1 MSRNVPLLIA
11 KGDFTMKF
19 QNYKQR
25 LGFLVAIAILF
36 TFTISFA
43 FAQEGA
49 TFSGRIIDE
58 RGNPAVGI
66 SITIRPYM
74 IKAGGV
80 REEQFMPQL
89 VHRTGLQGSFSITD
103 IPPISVKLVI
113 GDDDTRTK
121 TLSIEIGDLILY
133 PNSRPP
139 FEEMRFSLAPG
150 SETKNVVIKVKTEV
164 KPQIRARV
172 VSADGTPI
180 TEAPIHIR
188 VLRTD
193 IDESGGGS
201 SGMFRHTDAEGYF
214 VEDLRVDDEHQ
225 YYRLGIEYQG
235 YLAKSVP
242 FILHEGQPEVHL
254 LLRLNENPIPEDE
267 WARERLFNALDEF
280 LNPTSVW
287 VVNPT
292 NGHAYKEIYCHSI
305 EHAIAKATEEN
316 AYLVSINDKAENEW
330 IKNIFGRSNFWI
342 GLSDAAEEGKW
353 VWHSGEPVTYTN
365 WVDRERS
372 TGNTDMK
379 DYVIIEDFSGKWVV
393 VAPGDGQTRF
403 LQKAILE
410 RTDIPVETSSE
421 NE

>member
-1 MSRNVPLLIA
+1 
-11 KGDFTMKF
+11 MKY
-19 QNYKQR
+19 QKYRQW
-25 LGFLVAIAILF
+25 LGFLVAVAILF

-89 VHRTGLQGSFSITD
+89 VRRTGLKGSFSITD
-103 IPPISVKLVI
+103 IPPISVKLVV
-113 GDDDTRTK
+113 GDDETK
-121 TLSIEIGDLILY
+121 MLSIDIGDLILY
-133 PNSRPP
+133 PNNRPP

-150 SETKNVVIKVKTEV
+150 SETQNVVIKVKTEI

-188 VLRTD
+188 VLHRD

-201 SGMFRHTDAEGYF
+201 SSRFRHTDAEGYF
-214 VEDLRVDDEHQ
+214 VEDLRVDDEPQ

-235 YLAKSVP
+235 YLAKAVP

-267 WARERLFNALDEF
+267 WARERLFNAIDEF
-280 LNPTSVW
+280 LNPPSVW

-292 NGHAYKEIYCHSI
+292 NGHAYKEIYGHSI
-305 EHAIAKATEEN
+305 EDAIAKATAEN
-316 AYLVSINDKAENEW
+316 AYLVSINDEAENKW
-330 IKNIFGRSNFWI
+330 IKNIFERGKFWI

-365 WVDRERS
+365 WVSRERS
-372 TGNTDMK
+372 TGNTEMK
-379 DYVIIEDFSGKWVV
+379 DYVIMEDFTGKWQV
-393 VAPGDGQTRF
+393 VAPGDGQTSYT
-403 LQKAILE
+403 QKAILE

>member
-1 MSRNVPLLIA
+1 
-11 KGDFTMKF
+11 MKF
-19 QNYKQR
+19 QNYRQW

-36 TFTISFA
+36 TFTLSFA

-66 SITIRPYM
+66 SIAIQPYM

-80 REEQFMPQL
+80 REEQFLPQL
-89 VHRTGLQGSFSITD
+89 VRRTGLQGRFSITD
-103 IPPISVKLVI
+103 IPPVSVKLVI
-113 GDDDTRTK
+113 GDHDTKTK

-150 SETKNVVIKVKTEV
+150 SETKNVLIKVKTEI

-180 TEAPIHIR
+180 TEAHIRIR
-188 VLRTD
+188 VLRRD

-201 SGMFRHTDAEGYF
+201 SSRFRHTDAEGYF
-214 VEDLRVDDEHQ
+214 VENLRVDDEPQ

-235 YLAKSVP
+235 YLAKTVP

-254 LLRLNENPIPEDE
+254 LLRLNENPIPEDKRIPE
-267 WARERLFNALDEF
+267 LMSAALDEF
-280 LNPTSVW
+280 LNPPAVW
-287 VVNPT
+287 VVNPA
-292 NGHAYKEIYCHSI
+292 NGHAYKKIYCHSI
-305 EHAIAKATEEN
+305 EDAITKATAEN

-330 IKNIFGRSNFWI
+330 IKNVFGRSNFWI

-365 WVDRERS
+365 WINRERS

-379 DYVIIEDFSGKWVV
+379 DYVIIEDFTGKWQV
-393 VAPGDGQTRF
+393 VAPGDGQTRYI
-403 LQKAILE
+403 QKAILE
-410 RTDIPVETSSE
+410 RTDIHVETSSE